1 MYSKNIVHLQVRIK
15 ESGINLVFLNFQMRL
30 YNHCFRL
37 RLFISKYVIED
48 SL

>member
-1 MYSKNIVHLQVRIK
+1 
-15 ESGINLVFLNFQMRL
+15 MRL

-48 SL
+48 SLWNCCV